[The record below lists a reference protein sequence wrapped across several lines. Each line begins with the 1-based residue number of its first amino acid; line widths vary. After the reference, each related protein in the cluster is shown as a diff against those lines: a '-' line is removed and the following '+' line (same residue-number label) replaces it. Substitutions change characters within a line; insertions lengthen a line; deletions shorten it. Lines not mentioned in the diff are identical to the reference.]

1 MNWYKKQL
9 IKIADSCI
17 SNRSYDINTLSDMLH
32 SDFNIHMSKKKIEN
46 TLEKIAANDKKNSPN
61 EIDEIVSDMSSS
73 LSSRDT
79 LRLKDILLRYS
90 QIN

>member
-1 MNWYKKQL
+1 M
-9 IKIADSCI
+9 
-17 SNRSYDINTLSDMLH
+17 SNRSYNVNTLSEMLH
-32 SDFNIHMSKKKIEN
+32 SDFDIHMSKKKIEN
-46 TLEKIAANDKKNSPN
+46 TLEKIAANDKKNSHN
-61 EIDEIVSDMSSS
+61 EIDAIISDISSN